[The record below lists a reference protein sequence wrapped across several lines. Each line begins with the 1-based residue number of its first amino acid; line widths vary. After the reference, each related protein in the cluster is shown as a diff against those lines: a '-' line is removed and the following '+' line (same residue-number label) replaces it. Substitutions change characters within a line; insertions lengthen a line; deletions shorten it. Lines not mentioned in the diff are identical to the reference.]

1 MYILIHSLKILKTN
15 FGYGHFVSLGQSRM
29 AFLSKVLHVTYHG
42 EVFCEMY
49 SPDGAGK
56 RGSTRFLIVSL
67 CKPM

>member
-1 MYILIHSLKILKTN
+1 MLIHSLEILKTY
-15 FGYGHFVSLGQSRM
+15 FGYGHFVSLDQSRM
-29 AFLSKVLHVTYHG
+29 AFLRKVLHVTYHG
-42 EVFCEMY
+42 EVFFQMY